1 MQGLLLF
8 DVAPGPMGSEYYGVV
23 VTKLIVCDTTIPTK
37 KAQTSTAHADNQP
50 RALIQIF
57 KGEWR

>member
-1 MQGLLLF
+1 MQDLLPF
-8 DVAPGPMGSEYYGVV
+8 NVAPVPTVSSTIGDV

-57 KGEWR
+57 KDE